1 MDLDVEDLATVVTT
15 VFVNAVRNRVLDLTV
30 DDALV
35 DLRQLRLPVSPTA
48 TGVAARR
55 LALGDSHDGLL
66 SCQPAQVPD

>member
-15 VFVNAVRNRVLDLTV
+15 VFVNAVRHRVLDLTV

-48 TGVAARR
+48 TGVATRR
-55 LALGDSHDGLL
+55 LALGDSHNGLL
-66 SCQPAQVPD
+66 SGQPA